1 MAIRP
6 FHKVYL
12 PGAPYG
18 HSAVSQ
24 GSPFKFYQESTGITI
39 ISTRFSAIIV
49 TVQPSGFTVT
59 KSAHL
64 KVCIWQRGGL
74 LAAQVHWL
82 LTAQLQDELLSRNAL
97 LFCYDLDLL

>member
-59 KSAHL
+59 
-64 KVCIWQRGGL
+64 
-74 LAAQVHWL
+74 
-82 LTAQLQDELLSRNAL
+82 LSESFHHACGHQAGFPIVKIDDSVFSVYFFYVR
-97 LFCYDLDLL
+97 FIYQK